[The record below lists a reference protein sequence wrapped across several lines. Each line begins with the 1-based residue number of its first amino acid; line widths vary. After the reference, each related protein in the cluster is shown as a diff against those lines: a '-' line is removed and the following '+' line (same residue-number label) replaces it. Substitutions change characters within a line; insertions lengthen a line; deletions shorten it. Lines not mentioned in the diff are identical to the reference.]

1 MNNNGSTLIEL
12 IIVILGV
19 VEPPKCIDISSNA
32 KISVFNS
39 LSSQLKSTTN
49 LVQMKAKLKGLKAV
63 VTGPDGI

>member
-1 MNNNGSTLIEL
+1 M
-12 IIVILGV
+12 GV
-19 VEPPKCIDISSNA
+19 GAAPKCIDISSNE